1 MNRYSETNISK
12 NHSQIDLNNQFDYVF
27 LLRDLNQIIPK
38 IIKDSNELNKIF
50 DKLIDYHK
58 IDNNILVNKLVNGN
72 HSVINMQI
80 IVGLNDKFDFFKI
93 ELSEKLLMKLN
104 NIDERNE
111 KINFEKRVMILS
123 DIFNKQN
130 KISNINKF
138 LLLDYIQKNNIL
150 FNETNK
156 KEINKILKLD
166 DCLFCINM
174 KINNGVERYLKK
186 YNNVKNINEN
196 IIETINKI
204 EAIINNFKNNF
215 NIDNRAVIYMI
226 ENNKSFN
233 INEEDYLSLNSDE
246 KSESKNI
253 LNFINN
259 KEKFKFII
267 FNHIVENIKNNL
279 FKQNRN
285 KFTYK

>member
-233 INEEDYLSLNSDE
+233 INEEDYVNLNFDD

-267 FNHIVENIKNNL
+267 FNHITENIKNNL

>member
-130 KISNINKF
+130 KISDINKF

-174 KINNGVERYLKK
+174 KINNGVEHYLKK

-267 FNHIVENIKNNL
+267 FNHITENIKNNL

>member
-72 HSVINMQI
+72 NSVINMHI

-130 KISNINKF
+130 KISDINKF

-174 KINNGVERYLKK
+174 KINNGVEHYLKK

-204 EAIINNFKNNF
+204 EAVIINFKNNF
-215 NIDNRAVIYMI
+215 NIDNKSVVYMI
-226 ENNKSFN
+226 ENNKNFN
-233 INEEDYLSLNSDE
+233 INEEDYVNLNFDD

-267 FNHIVENIKNNL
+267 FNHITENIKNNL

>member
-1 MNRYSETNISK
+1 MNRYSETNILK
-12 NHSQIDLNNQFDYVF
+12 NHGQIDLNNQSDYVF

-38 IIKDSNELNKIF
+38 IIKDSDELNKIF

-279 FKQNRN
+279 FKPN
-285 KFTYK
+285 KSKVTYK